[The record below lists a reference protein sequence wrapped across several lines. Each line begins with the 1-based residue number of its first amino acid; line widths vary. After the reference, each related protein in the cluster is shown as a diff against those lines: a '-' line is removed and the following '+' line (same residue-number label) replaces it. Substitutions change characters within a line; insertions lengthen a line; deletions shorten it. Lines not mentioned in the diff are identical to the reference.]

1 MKHKNTMYLILLTIF
16 ILSLPICAYADN
28 SVIISKDDF
37 STDTEFQNAIDN
49 AFENYENFTIVLDD
63 DTISP
68 VLSMSASPLSADAVL
83 YNVKNVQNKSN
94 SFGKDYLNVSGDP
107 GITIGLSHAKTKS
120 YALQFGATFGCD
132 KSFIANATWGS
143 SKGSTLTY
151 SGTWKVPSKSN
162 GKQVKRG
169 YLHMRPEYK
178 VKSYTV
184 YHKND
189 GTNKWIKDGSST
201 TKKAYGVNIRKTFT
215 YK

>member
-120 YALQFGATFGCD
+120 YALQFGAT
-132 KSFIANATWGS
+132 
-143 SKGSTLTY
+143 
-151 SGTWKVPSKSN
+151 
-162 GKQVKRG
+162 
-169 YLHMRPEYK
+169 
-178 VKSYTV
+178 
-184 YHKND
+184 
-189 GTNKWIKDGSST
+189 NKWIKDGSST

-215 YK
+215 YKQHFGGVL

>member
-83 YNVKNVQNKSN
+83 YN
-94 SFGKDYLNVSGDP
+94 LN
-107 GITIGLSHAKTKS
+107 
-120 YALQFGATFGCD
+120 
-132 KSFIANATWGS
+132 
-143 SKGSTLTY
+143 
-151 SGTWKVPSKSN
+151 
-162 GKQVKRG
+162 
-169 YLHMRPEYK
+169 
-178 VKSYTV
+178 
-184 YHKND
+184 
-189 GTNKWIKDGSST
+189 
-201 TKKAYGVNIRKTFT
+201 
-215 YK
+215 